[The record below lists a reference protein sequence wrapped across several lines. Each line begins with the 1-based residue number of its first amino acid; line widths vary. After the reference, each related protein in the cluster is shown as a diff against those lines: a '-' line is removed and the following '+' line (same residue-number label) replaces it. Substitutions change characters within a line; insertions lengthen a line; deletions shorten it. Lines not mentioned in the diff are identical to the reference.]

1 MKVNLLKNILVY
13 ILLLGCLALISPTEA
28 QQDSLKTYDLQ
39 PAITIAQKLEN
50 TVKSLNKVHQTF
62 IIGGRKSEVI
72 SLKELPG
79 NIAEKTGRQ
88 IFAKIPSAFVYD
100 MDGSG
105 NQVNLSVR
113 GLDAHRSWEFNVRQ
127 NGVLINTDIYG
138 YPASHY
144 SMPMEAVERIEM
156 VRGTGALQ
164 FGQQF
169 GGLLNYVLKG
179 PDSTRTFAFE
189 NITTVGSF
197 GLLSSFNSIGG
208 KVGKLSYYAYYQK
221 RVSNGYRDHARSE
234 SDAQHGQISYE
245 FNTTLKLTA
254 QVSRS
259 YYMYR
264 IPGPLT
270 DGMFEENPRQA
281 TRLRNFYS
289 PDMVIPSL
297 TLDWKISPNTTLE
310 WILSGGFG
318 QRNSLI
324 YDTFANVPDLIL
336 PETKDFAPRNVDID
350 NYRSRTSEARL
361 LHEYLLRGKK
371 HQLNISTRY
380 FNNFFQRRQRGMNTT
395 GFDYNL
401 SIKGDFARNIFLH
414 SESIAVAVENQFNL
428 TNKFSVSPGFRYEHG
443 QSDMTGQIN
452 YLEASDVPRSIPYRF
467 AAMGVHTNYEI
478 NHFSRIYGGI
488 SQANRPVLFADIIP
502 GSPLATIA
510 QDLEHAF
517 GYNAELGW
525 ENFLTD
531 RWKYN
536 LTYFRTYMGNRIGNV
551 LMEEN
556 GQTKVAKSNTGN
568 SMTDGV
574 ELYLEGE
581 IFRSENWLLSAY
593 TASSYMNGRYIS
605 GEVASGNQNMDITGN
620 RIESV
625 PRWISRNGLSASYQK
640 VKMVFQHQYVS
651 ETFADAINTES
662 PPATGS
668 VGLVP
673 EYHIWDVNL
682 VVPFG
687 QKYIFRAGV
696 NNVFN
701 KQYFTKRPQM
711 YPGPGIWPSDGRGV
725 VISLN
730 MKIY

>member
-1 MKVNLLKNILVY
+1 MILVKNILSF
-13 ILLLGCLALISPTEA
+13 ILLAGFLALLLPAEA
-28 QQDSLKTYDLQ
+28 QQDSLKIYELQ
-39 PAITIAQKLEN
+39 PVTTTSHKLEN
-50 TVKSLNKVHQTF
+50 TIKSLNKVHQTF

-72 SLKELPG
+72 SLKEIPG

-105 NQVNLSVR
+105 NQINLSVR
-113 GLDAHRSWEFNVRQ
+113 GLDAHRSWEFNLRQ

-164 FGQQF
+164 FGPQF
-169 GGLLNYVLKG
+169 GGMINYVLKG
-179 PDSTRTFAFE
+179 PDSTRIFAFE
-189 NITTVGSF
+189 NMSTVGSF
-197 GLLSSFNSIGG
+197 GLLSSFSSIGG

-221 RVSNGYRDHARSE
+221 RVSEGFRDHARSE
-234 SDAQHGQISYE
+234 SEAQHGRLVYE
-245 FNTTLKLTA
+245 FNNFLKLTA

-259 YYMYR
+259 YYRYR

-270 DGMFEENPRQA
+270 DGMFEENPSQA
-281 TRLRNFYS
+281 TRLRNYYS

-297 TLDWKISPNTTLE
+297 TLDWKISTNTTLE
-310 WILSGGFG
+310 WILSGGIG
-318 QRNSLI
+318 QRSSLLF
-324 YDTFANVPDLIL
+324 DAFANVPDIIL
-336 PETKDFAPRNVDID
+336 PETNDFAPRNVDID
-350 NYRSRTSEARL
+350 NYRSRTSEVRL
-361 LHEYLLRGKK
+361 LHDYLFRGKK
-371 HQLNISTRY
+371 HQFNISTRY
-380 FNNFFQRRQRGMNTT
+380 FNNHFQRRQRGINTT

-401 SIKGDFARNIFLH
+401 NIVGDFARNIFLH

-428 TNKFSVSPGFRYEHG
+428 TNKLSVSPGFRYEHG

-452 YLEASDVPRSIPYRF
+452 YLESSDVPRSILYRF
-467 AAMGVHTNYEI
+467 ATMGVHSNYEI

-502 GSPLATIA
+502 GSPLATIS

-525 ENFLTD
+525 ENFFTD

-536 LTYFRTYMGNRIGNV
+536 LTYFKTFMSNRIGNV
-551 LMEEN
+551 LVEEN
-556 GQTKVAKSNTGN
+556 GQTKVTKSNIGN

-581 IFRSENWLLSAY
+581 IYRSDSWLLTAY

-605 GEVASGNQNMDITGN
+605 GEVASGDQNMDITGN
-620 RIESV
+620 RMESV
-625 PRWISRNGLSASYQK
+625 PKWICRNGLSLSYQK
-640 VKMVFQHQYVS
+640 VKMVLQHQYVS
-651 ETFADAINTES
+651 KTFADIINTVS
-662 PPATGS
+662 PPATGA

-673 EYHIWDVNL
+673 EYHIWDINL
-682 VVPFG
+682 VVPFE
-687 QKYIFRAGV
+687 QKYILRAGV

-730 MKIY
+730 MNIY